1 MSAIDVP
8 IDETISFEMLDRDPA
23 SVYQRLRRECPV
35 VHVKAINRIL
45 LTKADHVY
53 QAKTDMVHFGS
64 EDDQTPMQRAFGGHT
79 LMRKDGAA
87 HLTERSAMVE
97 TFKVNHWVCDW
108 KARFEQ
114 FTDEA
119 LGKLPASG
127 DVELRDQFAAPLVA
141 RILNDLLGIAPESD
155 AQLFDWAKSLITGAM
170 NASFD
175 EKVFATSDKAN
186 AEMDA
191 CFDGM
196 IERHR
201 AQPNPSVL
209 SVMANAA
216 DPLPLS
222 QIRTNMKIC
231 IGGAAIEMR
240 DALLTVL
247 HGLLQHP
254 DQLAACQHGGR
265 WDLACE
271 EGLRW
276 VAPIQ
281 ASPRIVK
288 KEIVLDGVRLPAGE
302 TIMAVQASANYDED
316 YWQRPEQF
324 NIHRP
329 FAAHQSFGAGPHRCM
344 GENIYRRIMA
354 GIVLPKFFARF
365 PHAKSASDINVEFRG
380 FAFRGPTSLPVSLS

>member
-1 MSAIDVP
+1 MPAIDVP
-8 IDETISFEMLDRDPA
+8 IDETITFEMLDHDPA
-23 SVYQRLRRECPV
+23 SVYQRLRRENPIV
-35 VHVKAINRIL
+35 RIKAINRIV

-53 QAKTDMVHFGS
+53 LAKTDMVHFGS

-87 HLTERSAMVE
+87 HLKERAAMTE
-97 TFKVNHWVCDW
+97 TFKVNHWACEW
-108 KARFEQ
+108 KNRFATHIDQALEQ
-114 FTDEA
+114 
-119 LGKLPASG
+119 LPTSG
-127 DVELRDQFAAPLVA
+127 ELELSDKFAKPLVA
-141 RILNDLLGIAPESD
+141 HILNDLLGIEPDSEE
-155 AQLFDWAKSLITGAM
+155 QLFNWAKSLITGAM

-175 EKVFATSDKAN
+175 EKVFAISDQAN
-186 AEMDA
+186 AEMNA
-191 CFDGM
+191 CFDRM

-201 AQPNPSVL
+201 AAPNPSVL
-209 SVMANAA
+209 SVMANAEN
-216 DPLPLS
+216 PLPLS

-247 HGLLQHP
+247 HGLLQNP
-254 DQLAACQHGGR
+254 DQLASCQQSQR

-288 KEIVLDGVRLPAGE
+288 KEIELDGVRLPAGE
-302 TIMAVQASANYDED
+302 TIMAVQGSANYDED
-316 YWQRPEQF
+316 YWQNPEQF

-329 FAAHQSFGAGPHRCM
+329 FAAHQTFGAGPHRCM
-344 GENIYRRIMA
+344 GENIYRRIMSEL
-354 GIVLPKFFARF
+354 ILPKFFARF
-365 PHAKSASDINVEFRG
+365 PNAEPALNSKVEFRG
-380 FAFRGPTSLPVSLS
+380 FAFRGPMELRVKLA